1 MMSNAVF
8 LKMKFYSHKGFS
20 RIFMHVRMLAGVFR
34 IHIQSEV
41 NTVDGCDSSDKRR
54 RQSIMMCSKYRLLY
68 SE

>member
-1 MMSNAVF
+1 
-8 LKMKFYSHKGFS
+8 
-20 RIFMHVRMLAGVFR
+20 MHVRMLAGVFR